1 MKCPVANIEEMM
13 KTERGSYDYQSV
25 EKKKKKTIIRWND
38 NSIVTLGRNAIGFPA
53 MKNVKC

>member
-13 KTERGSYDYQSV
+13 KTERGSYYYQSV
-25 EKKKKKTIIRWND
+25 EKKKKTVIRWND
-38 NSIVTLGRNAIGFPA
+38 NSIVTLGRSAIGFPA

>member
-13 KTERGSYDYQSV
+13 KTERGSYYYQSV
-25 EKKKKKTIIRWND
+25 EKKKKTVIRWNG
-38 NSIVTLGRNAIGFPA
+38 NSIVTLGRSAIGFPA